1 MYMIAFKCEK
11 VLVLGPF
18 SLLFTVGRL
27 VRLCKNSLF
36 IIPSTT
42 FWKILTVYVGV
53 KGLWDV
59 FLIPF
64 LANNRLVGLW
74 AAVGCIQYVDFHVCV
89 ANPCKT
95 HILNVLHTCSQNF
108 ISVRIF
114 YVLDLWQNITVVFTW
129 LWPGSGIFLQHS
141 SRLVVQHSV
150 LLKPFRIFY
159 ITCPSFPE
167 QVQGGYEEKPLSK
180 FLLTAPRN
188 HWDSVCKN
196 SFWAAERGKCLYKR
210 YLHYLPRGPC
220 KLCPNV

>member
-1 MYMIAFKCEK
+1 MKKCWC
-11 VLVLGPF
+11 
-18 SLLFTVGRL
+18 LLCFLPLLTCSTVQ
-27 VRLCKNSLF
+27 KQPLF

-42 FWKILTVYVGV
+42 FFFNPIFVGV
-53 KGLWDV
+53 KGLWDL

-74 AAVGCIQYVDFHVCV
+74 ADVDCIQYVDFHICV

-95 HILNVLHTCSQNF
+95 SNWDTYTKCAAYMLTKLYQCQHILHVL
-108 ISVRIF
+108 V
-114 YVLDLWQNITVVFTW
+114 LWQFNDRISKYNLLFTW
-129 LWPGSGIFLQHS
+129 LWPESGIFLQHS
-141 SRLVVQHSV
+141 LRLVVQRSG
-150 LLKPFRIFY
+150 LLKPFRVFY

-188 HWDSVCKN
+188 HWDSVRKN
-196 SFWAAERGKCLYKR
+196 SFWAAERGKCLYKH
-210 YLHYLPRGPC
+210 YLHYIPRGPC